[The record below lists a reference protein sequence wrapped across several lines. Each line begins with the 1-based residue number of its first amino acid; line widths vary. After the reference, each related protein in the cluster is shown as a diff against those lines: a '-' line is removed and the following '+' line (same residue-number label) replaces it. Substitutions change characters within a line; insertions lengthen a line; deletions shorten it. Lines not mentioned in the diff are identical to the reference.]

1 MKYILNLKENIL
13 SLLTLIV
20 ASVFIGLSLN
30 SFSGNDGS
38 EESLWEEALLKDKA
52 AASNGL

>member
-20 ASVFIGLSLN
+20 ASFFISLSLN

-38 EESLWEEALLKDKA
+38 EESSGEEALLKENA
-52 AASNGL
+52 AASNSL